1 MEQNAQPNAGLLD
14 QDAVFQFV
22 QDHISKV
29 NGDPDNVSIWGESA
43 GASSIM
49 HHLVMGKNLKNLPFK
64 KAILQS
70 PAYQWMWNRT
80 GVLNDTFTDFAKQVA
95 VKANCPVANM
105 QCLRS
110 APPDVMMTVNQDFAQ
125 VTACKGI
132 FPFGPAVD
140 GNLVTALT
148 PVLSKTGKGTYLSS
162 CVSRLKR
169 SLY

>member
-1 MEQNAQPNAGLLD
+1 MEENGQPNAGLLD
-14 QDAVFQFV
+14 QNAVFQFV

-49 HHLVMGKNLKNLPFK
+49 HHLVMEKNLKNPPFK
-64 KAILQS
+64 KAIMQS

-80 GVLNDTFTDFAKQVA
+80 GTLNDTFTEFAKQVA
-95 VKANCPVANM
+95 IKARCSVADM

-110 APPDVMMTVNQDFAQ
+110 ASSDIVMTVNQDFAQ
-125 VTACKGI
+125 INACNGI

-140 GNLVTALT
+140 GKLVTALA
-148 PVLSKTGKGTYLSS
+148 PVLFSAGRGTYPGNR
-162 CVSRLKR
+162 VSRLHR
-169 SLY
+169 LIY